1 MLSMARYVP
10 MYYTPEVLRKSNR
23 MAEDETGKGLRLY
36 QDADKRLQVDVSLVH
51 RLEASYSATTQPSG
65 LSSSG
70 CCGHASGLFLHTG
83 DDIKSTRVKS
93 IVLTAMS

>member
-10 MYYTPEVLRKSNR
+10 MYYTPEVLRESNR

-65 LSSSG
+65 L
-70 CCGHASGLFLHTG
+70 
-83 DDIKSTRVKS
+83 
-93 IVLTAMS
+93 